1 VHLPNPTW
9 FIGCGNMAGAMIE
22 GWRGAGVGLS
32 GATVIR
38 PSGLPVRG
46 VRTLTAPEPNA
57 SPPRLVVLGFKPQ
70 KLDEVAPGLT
80 PYLSSKTIVVS
91 MLAGTEVASLR
102 QRFPTV
108 AAVIRILPNLPVS
121 VRRGV
126 TALYVEDVS
135 PDARELV
142 EPLMSALGFAMWT
155 QREDQLAAIG
165 SVAGAGPAYVARFID
180 ALAKAGEE
188 RGLSAELARIV
199 AVETVFGTAWM
210 ASGSSES
217 MDEIARRVASPN
229 GTTEAGLKVLDDG
242 AALDSLVSRTIEAAS
257 KRGAELAAEARR
269 A

>member
-1 VHLPNPTW
+1 VDLPNPTW
-9 FIGCGNMAGAMIE
+9 FIGCGNMAGAMVE

-38 PSGLPVRG
+38 PSGLPVPG
-46 VRTLTAPEPNA
+46 IRTLSAPDQGA
-57 SPPRLVVLGFKPQ
+57 SPPRLVILGFKPQ
-70 KLDEVAPGLT
+70 TLDDVAPGLT

-91 MLAGTEVASLR
+91 MLAGVEVASLR

-126 TALYVEDVS
+126 TALYGEDV
-135 PDARELV
+135 PADVRELV
-142 EPLMSALGFAMWT
+142 EPLFATLGFAMWA

-180 ALAKAGEE
+180 ALAKAAEE
-188 RGLSAELARIV
+188 RGLSPELAKIV

-210 ASGSSES
+210 ASASGEP
-217 MDEIARRVASPN
+217 MDEIARRVASPK
-229 GTTEAGLKVLDDG
+229 GTTQAGLDVLDEG
-242 AALDSLVSRTIEAAS
+242 GSLSSLVSRTIDAAS